1 MGSCCSCCRRRRA
14 PRSNDSDRE
23 PLLPANSYDALPP
36 PKTPFEKI
44 ADVVAAVRAGKL
56 PSQQQLDGTLRSLLA
71 SGVLDTAD
79 GLDGAAG
86 EENTADAAKRVVDCA
101 REACH
106 ALLQFGMEKNDDDA
120 AQDLVHQLRQLSDI
134 PVHADIVVG
143 AAEPG
148 RVDGEALAR
157 ALPSTQEASED
168 AGALVRAIY
177 GLVYVLATSAA
188 FRLVLSDVFL
198 IARETTADVAAR
210 VEQAA
215 AVVEK
220 VAEDV
225 EGTVRP
231 GGGTFADVKAEAGG
245 LGDGLANELSG
256 DGIVADGMREIAV
269 KVQQDSPDA
278 AKDAVI
284 RRLQEAMEQAHR
296 NPSFQAALLTI
307 LALFRKY
314 AAKVRSAAEAAATAE
329 APTIEL
335 TPIVW
340 ADPPLARALV
350 DLKNLLERIASGH
363 SLDALLAALGAV
375 ISDAVEV
382 PAEAISDSDNRAALR
397 EWFAALGTWLDTAL
411 ADPAYAT
418 SEAGHADASKL
429 YDRARAQLEE
439 ARSDP
444 QAEWVQHLHSL
455 LGEADAYLSA
465 LSQDRTTRTVTDA
478 LSALSAALTD
488 GGATVLST
496 APGLA
501 HARIQQAKRDALKGI
516 VMWLLSRILRAVSAI
531 PMPRVEYV
539 DDTIEA
545 AVDALLLTAPRRK
558 GREEV
563 LGVQASLVP
572 DRVRLES
579 WNETVVEVDNTVPAS
594 SSSLLGGTGLGTAHG
609 GAGLMTLVAGTNGR
623 TMHDMAG
630 RAGTRTRTRVETHSR
645 TRARVHVD
653 GVRIAAHDV
662 AYYVRYKGARL
673 FGARIPG
680 TSYEDEG
687 LVSVEVG
694 AAGESMRVA
703 QGTGVSVD
711 VELEFDT
718 GTGNSTSNHGSW
730 TEWLTGSSTQ
740 DSSGEEETQPLFRVT
755 DVRVDVPGLDIQL
768 TRTRH
773 WMLNALVVQPLAGP
787 VARAAVG
794 WVLQGQIRAAL
805 EAAARCGGRVRDSAA
820 EKAARRERGPED
832 RSATASDWWEAL
844 SEEIG
849 VTSADPE
856 EDDADGAEEETP
868 LVETH
873 TRATAQGLVQK
884 TTTYPS
890 GSADE
895 DVPAE
900 ESVLAVGIGAQVL
913 PGKGGP
919 YGAAHPP
926 TRAFEGGVAGVVRRG
941 AEEAREAVGDVARAE
956 EVIEG
961 EVRAGLD
968 KAEEVREAVRDAG
981 ARAEVRTRVEAR
993 RGGWRSRAF
1002 DALVL

>member
-1 MGSCCSCCRRRRA
+1 MGSCCSCCRQRRA

-44 ADVVAAVRAGKL
+44 ADVVAGVRAGKL

-210 VEQAA
+210 VELAA
-215 AVVEK
+215 AAVEK

-225 EGTVRP
+225 EGTARP

-256 DGIVADGMREIAV
+256 DGIVADGMRQIAV
-269 KVQQDSPDA
+269 KVQQESPDA

-296 NPSFQAALLTI
+296 NPSFQSALRTV

-314 AAKVRSAAEAAATAE
+314 AAKVRTAATAAATAE
-329 APTIEL
+329 APTVEL

-340 ADPPLARALV
+340 ADPPLAQALA
-350 DLKNLLERIASGH
+350 DLKKLLERIASGYP
-363 SLDALLAALGAV
+363 LDALLAALGAIV
-375 ISDAVEV
+375 SDAVEV
-382 PAEAISDSDNRAALR
+382 PIEAMSDNDSKAALR
-397 EWFAALGTWLDTAL
+397 EWFASLGAWLDAAL

-478 LSALSAALTD
+478 LSALLAALTD

-501 HARIQQAKRDALKGI
+501 HAGIQQAKRDALKGI
-516 VMWLLSRILRAVSAI
+516 VMWLLPRILRAVSAI

-563 LGVQASLVP
+563 LGVQTSLVP

-579 WNETVVEVDNTVPAS
+579 WNETVVEVDNTVPAYPS
-594 SSSLLGGTGLGTAHG
+594 VLGGIAHR
-609 GAGLMTLVAGTNGR
+609 GAGLMALVAGTNRR
-623 TMHDMAG
+623 TTHDTTG

-718 GTGNSTSNHGSW
+718 GTGTSTSNHGSW

-755 DVRVDVPGLDIQL
+755 DVCVDVPGLDIQL

-794 WVLQGQIRAAL
+794 WALQGQIRAAL
-805 EAAARCGGRVRDSAA
+805 EAVASTGGRVRDRAA

-832 RSATASDWWEAL
+832 GSATASDWWEAL

-849 VTSADPE
+849 TTSADPE
-856 EDDADGAEEETP
+856 EDDADGEETP

-873 TRATAQGLVQK
+873 TRATAQGLIQK
-884 TTTYPS
+884 TTTH
-890 GSADE
+890 AD
-895 DVPAE
+895 DGAPAE
-900 ESVLAVGIGAQVL
+900 ESVLAVGIGAQAL

-919 YGAAHPP
+919 YGAARPP
-926 TRAFEGGVAGVVRRG
+926 ARAFEGGVEGVVGRG
-941 AEEAREAVGDVARAE
+941 TEEAREAVGDVARAE
-956 EVIEG
+956 VIE
-961 EVRAGLD
+961 EQVRAGMER
-968 KAEEVREAVRDAG
+968 AGEMREAVRDAG